1 MQNDDPVLRQ
11 THWTPLARSG
21 HGWPTHRLVVHASE
35 GWAELRPNVPLHRP
49 LLILSEVSGLV
60 LLLWQFITDGQGSAV
75 AMLTMLLIA
84 TPIFGFTLRTVVFD
98 RRSGRFWEQR
108 LVAPSKRFM
117 EGRLSG
123 IHAIQLIPERVITGD
138 TTGLTGPPAF
148 FVSYELN
155 LVNHRGGR
163 LNLIDHVMLG
173 WLRRDAHRLAQ
184 FLDVPLWDITGDS
197 DDAQTMNELKMQVL
211 DNIR

>member
-1 MQNDDPVLRQ
+1 MLNDDPVLRE

-35 GWAELRPNVPLHRP
+35 GWAELRPNVPLNRP
-49 LLILSEVSGLV
+49 LLILGEISGLV
-60 LLLWQFITDGQGSAV
+60 LLLWQFITDGQGSIV
-75 AMLTMLLIA
+75 ALLTMLLIA

-98 RRSGRFWEQR
+98 RRSGRFWEQQ
-108 LVAPSKRFM
+108 LVAPSKRLM

-123 IHAIQLIPERVITGD
+123 IHAVQLIPERIVTGD

-163 LNLIDHVMLG
+163 LNLIDHAMLS
-173 WLRRDAHRLAQ
+173 WLRRDANSLAS
-184 FLDVPLWDITGDS
+184 FLDVPLWDITQDS
-197 DDAQTMNELKMQVL
+197 DDGQTINDLKMQVL
-211 DNIR
+211 DRMR